1 VPYDQT
7 HSRPPAVL
15 QRGDGA
21 VELVFSPHT
30 TGGRLT
36 HLYQRSPCRVLF
48 PRAEGGEPPNAVLLT
63 TCGGLADGDR
73 VRINVTAEAGA
84 RATVTS
90 QAAEKIYRSRGDD
103 CRVDVTLMAEAGAW
117 LEFLPHETIL
127 FDGGRL
133 RRRTELHVATG
144 SRLMACEMVTF
155 GRVARGE
162 EFRHGLL
169 RDVWS
174 ARRAGKLVWTDA
186 LKLEGDIPALLGR
199 ARAFAGARALASA
212 LYVADDAAGYLEAA
226 RALLDDTPCHAGV
239 TVVNGILLARFF
251 GPDPAAVRRG
261 LGHYLGGLRHVAAG
275 LARQLPRVWY
285 H

>member
-1 VPYDQT
+1 MPYDQT
-7 HSRPPAVL
+7 LIRPPAAL

-21 VELVFSPHT
+21 AELVFAPGAS
-30 TGGRLT
+30 GARLT

-48 PRAEGGEPPNAVLLT
+48 PKTEAGEPPNAVLLT

-103 CRVDVTLMAEAGAW
+103 CRVGVTLTAGAGAW

-133 RRRTELHVATG
+133 RRATELHVAG
-144 SRLMACEMVTF
+144 GGRLLACEMVTF

-162 EFRHGLL
+162 EFRRGFL
-169 RDVWS
+169 RDAWS
-174 ARRAGKLVWTDA
+174 VRRAGGLVWTDA
-186 LKLEGDIPALLGR
+186 LKLEGDLPALLGR
-199 ARAFAGARALASA
+199 ARAFAGARALASV
-212 LYVADDAAGYLEAA
+212 LYVADDAPEHLESARLLLEGATSHAA
-226 RALLDDTPCHAGV
+226 V
-239 TVVNGILLARFF
+239 TAVNGLLLARFF
-251 GPDPAAVRRG
+251 GPDPAAVRRDLG
-261 LGHYLGGLRHVAAG
+261 LYLGGLRHHVAG